1 MVTKKQ
7 ALEVAYEALSWILE
21 SPELTKEFIE
31 EQLSGELGYILEEEG
46 EEVLSVL
53 RAAAEE
59 CEGYD

>member
-31 EQLSGELGYILEEEG
+31 EQLSGEFAYILEEEG

>member
-7 ALEVAYEALSWILE
+7 ALEIAYEALSWILE

-31 EQLSGELGYILEEEG
+31 EQLSGELAYALEEEG

-53 RAAAEE
+53 RAATEE
-59 CEGYD
+59 CEEYD